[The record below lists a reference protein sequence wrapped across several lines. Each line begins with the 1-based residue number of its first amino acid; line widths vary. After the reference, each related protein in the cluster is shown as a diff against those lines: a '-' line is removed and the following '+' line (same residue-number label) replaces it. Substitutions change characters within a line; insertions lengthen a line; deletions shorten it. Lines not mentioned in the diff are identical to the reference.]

1 MAITRAASD
10 GEQST
15 TSQVCEKSKLSSP
28 TAYVTPATVTVR
40 TGNKIRSRPFP
51 REVLTRVNGWT
62 GRKSNTHP
70 ATSPLSGS
78 LTHVNGRKKFKQNP
92 GLPPRQDSEN
102 KRPTSLLAEPGND
115 SRLEIKGG
123 GVQSPFTLPQN
134 GDSSSSP
141 APGQP
146 GVMSTNK

>member
-1 MAITRAASD
+1 MAAVAAGFTFWNS
-10 GEQST
+10 SLPV
-15 TSQVCEKSKLSSP
+15 TSSEAQDQRKTLP
-28 TAYVTPATVTVR
+28 TAGSIDVTPL
-40 TGNKIRSRPFP
+40 GQLLY
-51 REVLTRVNGWT
+51 REV
-62 GRKSNTHP
+62 
-70 ATSPLSGS
+70 

-102 KRPTSLLAEPGND
+102 KRPTSLLAEPGNE

-123 GVQSPFTLPQN
+123 GDIQSPFILPQN

-141 APGQP
+141 APGQL